1 LLAALGLERAA
12 RLARGGRRTGQGLCN
27 CLENRSPVLFDFEI
41 PVIET
46 YRQLMGVAVVVAII
60 ATAVR
65 LMRKARRANLRF
77 AKRGAQRRFERA
89 PMSADAALPKSDMP
103 MPVQRLDP
111 ARRLGDADRYAFD
124 RLATLIDG
132 VHTRAAQLSET
143 QSKAALKLDTAEMA
157 VHRLLADIDGIMTVP
172 RAAGV
177 AAPAAADTAAP
188 RATIAA

>member
-1 LLAALGLERAA
+1 M
-12 RLARGGRRTGQGLCN
+12 CN
-27 CLENRSPVLFDFEI
+27 CLEKQLPVLFDFDI

-46 YRQLMGVAVVVAII
+46 YRQLMGVIVVVAIV

-65 LMRKARRANLRF
+65 LLRVAKRANLQF
-77 AKRGAQRRFERA
+77 AKRGAQRRSERA
-89 PMSADAALPKSDMP
+89 PMSADTAPLKPAMTMAA
-103 MPVQRLDP
+103 QRFD
-111 ARRLGDADRYAFD
+111 DADRRAFD

-143 QSKAALKLDTAEMA
+143 QSRAALKLDTAEMA

-172 RAAGV
+172 RAANP
-177 AAPAAADTAAP
+177 PAVTAVEATAP

>member
-1 LLAALGLERAA
+1 M
-12 RLARGGRRTGQGLCN
+12 
-27 CLENRSPVLFDFEI
+27 LFDFDI

-46 YRQLMGVAVVVAII
+46 YRQLMGVVVAVAIV

-65 LMRKARRANLRF
+65 LMRIAKRANVRF
-77 AKRGAQRRFERA
+77 ATRGAQRRSERA
-89 PMSADAALPKSDMP
+89 PMPADAAPLKYAMP
-103 MPVQRLDP
+103 MPTQRLDP
-111 ARRLGDADRYAFD
+111 TQRLGDADRREFD

-132 VHTRAAQLSET
+132 VHIRAAQLSET

-172 RAAGV
+172 RAAAV
-177 AAPAAADTAAP
+177 PAPAVSQVTAP